1 MGWKAFLLL
10 GMFVFEKEVV
20 SMSEKHLP
28 TVYDPQAVEEK
39 WYRYWQEKGYFHAE
53 VNPNKEPFT
62 IVIPPPNITSALH
75 IGHAMNNALQDVII
89 RRKRMQ
95 GYETLWMP
103 GTDHAS
109 IATTVKIEEALA
121 KEGLTRHDLGRE
133 KFLERA
139 WDWYKKYG
147 GTIINQLK
155 KIGCSCDWERLRFTM
170 DEGCS
175 RAVREAFVKLYNEG
189 LIYRGS
195 YITNWC
201 PSCQTVI
208 SDDEVEHEDHDS
220 QIWHLRYPLAD
231 GSGYIEVATT
241 RPETMLGDTAVA
253 VHPEDERYQALVGKE
268 VRLPLMDRLI
278 PIVADD
284 YVDPEFGT
292 GAVKVT
298 PAHDPNDFA
307 IGLRHKLP
315 QVVVIGKD
323 GKMTAAAGQYA
334 GLERYEARKAVVA
347 DLESGGYLVKIEPHQ
362 HSVGHCYRCHS
373 VIEPLVTLQWFV
385 KMEPLAKPAI
395 EAVRRGD
402 TRFVPERFARTYYH
416 WMENVHDWCISRQL
430 WWGHRIPVWYCQD
443 CGEVMAAV
451 EDPTNCSKCQSKNLQ
466 QDPDVLDT
474 WFSSALWPMSTLGW
488 PDETPELEYFFPTDV
503 LVTGYDIIFFWVA
516 KMIFSALY
524 FKGQVPFRDVLL
536 HGLVRDAEGRKMS
549 KSLGNGIDPLEV
561 IEQYGADTLRW
572 SLLTGSTLGNDTR
585 YYQER
590 IEAARNFANKLWNA
604 SRFVLM
610 NLGDFGAEEIDA
622 EHNLELADRWIL
634 SRINEVTKEVDY
646 FLDSYNFGEAM
657 RSLYEFTWNEY
668 CDWYI
673 EIAKSRLYGE
683 DERAKV
689 TAKSVLVHVLE
700 QTLRLL
706 HPFMPFIT
714 EEVWQHLP
722 QTGESI
728 MIAPWP
734 EFEEALEDKG
744 AEQAMS
750 MVMDAIKAVRN
761 IRAEL
766 GVAPGKRV
774 ECHIHAVGP
783 AEKDLLE
790 EAAPYFHKLAGIS
803 RLTIGLFGD
812 AKPPKAMSAV
822 VSGAELYLP
831 LSGLIDIAQEI
842 KRLEAELEM
851 LNQEVSR
858 GEKKLSNPG
867 FVNKAPAEVVEK
879 EREKLADWNLK
890 RQRVEERLRELQ
902 G

>member
-1 MGWKAFLLL
+1 
-10 GMFVFEKEVV
+10 
-20 SMSEKHLP
+20 MSEKHLP

-39 WYRYWQEKGYFHAE
+39 WYSRWQEKRYFHAE
-53 VNPNKEPFT
+53 VNPDKEPFT

-75 IGHAMNNALQDVII
+75 IGHAMDNAMQDIII
-89 RRKRMQ
+89 RHKRMQ

-109 IATTVKIEEALA
+109 IATQVKIEEALA
-121 KEGLTRHDLGRE
+121 KEGLTRYDLGRE

-139 WDWYKKYG
+139 WAWYEKYG
-147 GTIINQLK
+147 GAIINQLK
-155 KIGCSCDWERLRFTM
+155 KIGCSCDWERIRFTM

-175 RAVREAFVKLYNEG
+175 RAVREAFVKLYDEG

-220 QIWHLRYPLAD
+220 HIWHLRYPLAD

-253 VHPEDERYQALVGKE
+253 VHPSDERYQSLLGKE
-268 VRLPLMDRLI
+268 VLLPLMDRRI

-307 IGLRHKLP
+307 IGMRHDLP
-315 QVVVIGKD
+315 HVVVIGKD
-323 GKMTAAAGQYA
+323 GKMTAEAG
-334 GLERYEARKAVVA
+334 RYEGLDRYDARKAVIA
-347 DLESGGYLVKIEPHQ
+347 DLDSGGYLVKTEPHQ
-362 HSVGHCYRCHS
+362 HAVGHCYRCHS
-373 VIEPLVTLQWFV
+373 VIEPLVSLQWFV

-402 TRFVPERFARTYYH
+402 TRFVPERFARIYYH

-430 WWGHRIPVWYCQD
+430 WWGHRIPVWYCQN

-451 EDPTNCSKCQSKNLQ
+451 EEPASCSKCQSDRLQ

-488 PDETPELEYFFPTDV
+488 PDETPELDYFFPTNV

-516 KMIFSALY
+516 KMIFTSLH
-524 FKGQVPFRDVLL
+524 FKDQVPFSDVLL
-536 HGLVRDAEGRKMS
+536 HGLVRDGEGRKMS

-572 SLLTGSTLGNDTR
+572 SLLAGTTLGNDTR
-585 YYQER
+585 YYQEK

-610 NLGDFGAEEIDA
+610 NLGDFRAEEIDI

-634 SRINEVTKEVDY
+634 SRINQVTKEVSH
-646 FLDSYNFGEAM
+646 FLGVYNFGEAM

-683 DERAKV
+683 DERAKA
-689 TAKSVLVHVLE
+689 TARSVLAHVLE

-734 EFEEALEDKG
+734 SYQEDLEDKE
-744 AEQAMS
+744 AEQAMN

-766 GVAPGKRV
+766 GVAPSRRV
-774 ECHIHAVGP
+774 ECFIHAAGE
-783 AEKDLLE
+783 AEQALLE
-790 EAAPYFHKLAGIS
+790 QVVPYFNKLAGIS
-803 RLTIGLFGD
+803 QVTIGRFGD

-842 KRLEAELEM
+842 KRLQAELET
-851 LNQEVSR
+851 LNQEVLR
-858 GEKKLSNPG
+858 GEKKLANPG

-879 EREKLADWNLK
+879 ERQKLADWQQK
-890 RQRVEERLRELQ
+890 RQRVEERLKELQ